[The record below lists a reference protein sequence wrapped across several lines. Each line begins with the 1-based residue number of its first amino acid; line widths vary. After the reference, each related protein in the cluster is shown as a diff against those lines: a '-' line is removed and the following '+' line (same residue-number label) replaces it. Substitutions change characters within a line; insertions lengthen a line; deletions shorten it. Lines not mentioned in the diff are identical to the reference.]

1 MGAFV
6 SMSPYDFVNA
16 INYSKRDIMQ
26 DDIDERDYSSFV
38 TNRALSYFPD
48 TILQANAMNIHAD
61 LGKREQFDYL
71 RHSIRKRRRFSR
83 WLKKTED
90 KRIESVKIYYN
101 LGTKKALES
110 MRVLSDRQI
119 DEIHDYVLKM
129 QGS

>member
-1 MGAFV
+1 MKLGD
-6 SMSPYDFVNA
+6 YLNA
-16 INYSKRDIMQ
+16 INYSK
-26 DDIDERDYSSFV
+26 DDLFADEEAAKGYVPFIV
-38 TNRALSYFPD
+38 NRSLSYFPD
-48 TILQANAMNIHAD
+48 TILQANDMNIHAD
-61 LGKREQFDYL
+61 LGKQEQFDYL
-71 RHSIRKRRRFSR
+71 RHSIRKRRRFSK

-90 KRIESVKIYYN
+90 KRIESVKIFYN

>member
-1 MGAFV
+1 MKLGD
-6 SMSPYDFVNA
+6 YLNA
-16 INYSKRDIMQ
+16 INYSK
-26 DDIDERDYSSFV
+26 DDLFADEEAGKGYVPFIV
-38 TNRALSYFPD
+38 NRSLSYFPD
-48 TILQANAMNIHAD
+48 TILQANDMNIHAD
-61 LGKREQFDYL
+61 LGKQEQFDYL
-71 RHSIRKRRRFSR
+71 RHSIRKRRRFSK

-90 KRIESVKIYYN
+90 KRIESVKIFYN

>member
-1 MGAFV
+1 MKLGD
-6 SMSPYDFVNA
+6 YLNA
-16 INYSKRDIMQ
+16 INYSK
-26 DDIDERDYSSFV
+26 DDLFADEESAKGYVPFIV
-38 TNRALSYFPD
+38 NRSLSYFPD
-48 TILQANAMNIHAD
+48 TILQANDMNIHAD

-71 RHSIRKRRRFSR
+71 RHSIRKRRRFSK
-83 WLKKTED
+83 WLRKTED

>member
-1 MGAFV
+1 MKLGD
-6 SMSPYDFVNA
+6 YLNA
-16 INYSKRDIMQ
+16 INYSK
-26 DDIDERDYSSFV
+26 DDLFADEEAAKGYVPFIV
-38 TNRALSYFPD
+38 NRSLSYFPD
-48 TILQANAMNIHAD
+48 TILQANDMNIHAD

-71 RHSIRKRRRFSR
+71 RHSIRKRRRFSK
-83 WLKKTED
+83 WLKKAED

>member
-1 MGAFV
+1 MKLGD
-6 SMSPYDFVNA
+6 YLNA
-16 INYSKRDIMQ
+16 INYSK
-26 DDIDERDYSSFV
+26 DDLFADEEAAKGYVPFII
-38 TNRALSYFPD
+38 NRSLSYFPD
-48 TILQANAMNIHAD
+48 TILQANDMNIHAD

-71 RHSIRKRRRFSR
+71 RHSIRKRRRFSK
-83 WLKKTED
+83 WLRKTED

>member
-1 MGAFV
+1 MKLGD
-6 SMSPYDFVNA
+6 YLNA
-16 INYSKRDIMQ
+16 INYSK
-26 DDIDERDYSSFV
+26 DDLFADEEAAKGYVPFIV
-38 TNRALSYFPD
+38 NRSLSYFPD
-48 TILQANAMNIHAD
+48 TILQANDMNIHAD

-90 KRIESVKIYYN
+90 KRIESVYLLYYN

-119 DEIHDYVLKM
+119 DEIDYVLKM

>member
-1 MGAFV
+1 MKLGD
-6 SMSPYDFVNA
+6 YLNA
-16 INYSKRDIMQ
+16 INYSK
-26 DDIDERDYSSFV
+26 DDLFADEEAAKGYVPFIV
-38 TNRALSYFPD
+38 NRSLSYFPD
-48 TILQANAMNIHAD
+48 TILQANDMNIHAD

>member
-1 MGAFV
+1 MKLGD
-6 SMSPYDFVNA
+6 YLNA
-16 INYSKRDIMQ
+16 INYSK
-26 DDIDERDYSSFV
+26 DDLFADEEAAKGYVPFIV
-38 TNRALSYFPD
+38 NRSLSYFPD
-48 TILQANAMNIHAD
+48 TILQANDMNTNAD

-71 RHSIRKRRRFSR
+71 RHSVRKRRRFSK

-110 MRVLSDRQI
+110 MRVLSDSQV
-119 DEIHDYVLKM
+119 DEIHNYVLKM

>member
-1 MGAFV
+1 MKLGD
-6 SMSPYDFVNA
+6 YLNA
-16 INYSKRDIMQ
+16 INHSK
-26 DDIDERDYSSFV
+26 DDLFADEEAAKGYVPFIV
-38 TNRALSYFPD
+38 NRSLSYFPD
-48 TILQANAMNIHAD
+48 TILQANDMNIHAD

>member
-1 MGAFV
+1 MKLGD
-6 SMSPYDFVNA
+6 YLNA
-16 INYSKRDIMQ
+16 SNYSK
-26 DDIDERDYSSFV
+26 DDLFADEEAAKGYVPFIV
-38 TNRALSYFPD
+38 NRSLSYFPD
-48 TILQANAMNIHAD
+48 TILQANDMNIHAD

-71 RHSIRKRRRFSR
+71 RHSIRKRRRFSK
-83 WLKKTED
+83 WLRKTED